1 MTTQQVTKPF
11 KNPTSLYKDK
21 TQHYISLFLLYSI
34 PLFAFIAFSS
44 LSAYW
49 VQAPYDGWRIYE
61 LIILIAFAAYLICLK
76 ETNSG
81 VFSATTNKVMALIL
95 IVMASLVVCSSYYAQ
110 YSQRAIAD
118 ATLYFLLASS
128 IYAQAI
134 LFRKNPS
141 VAPKIAAWLAILP
154 MLSLIFLPIAIYDI
168 SQGRPGAWTQSFTNI
183 RMLDD
188 ALLPCLFLLW
198 QRPAWLSKNP
208 NKTRLF
214 KILLTST
221 IYTVSVIY
229 ILSFLLHG
237 ARASLLAITI
247 ALIIQILVRLKDWRS
262 FLLPMT
268 SIIIAC
274 ICFFIF
280 SQNQVSASGGSTLV
294 RAGSSERVEI
304 WQKSIH
310 LWQQHPILGSGGN
323 SFLLNPPHMTQG
335 HPHNIA
341 FQFLSEWGVAG
352 ILALLLLIPLTVLM
366 IRKQKTLPTFAFAA
380 VLALWVNAMLS
391 GSLIYPVSQLLAL
404 WPLAWIISLLPSTC
418 ASNLICNETSYQSSY
433 LSISALFKTLAGAAI
448 MAMLIIHGRDMV
460 CNNCMSADWEGAP
473 RFWDS
478 GRALHLIPY
487 DINKMGKTP
496 DQL

>member
-1 MTTQQVTKPF
+1 MNAHQFAQSSKNTTYPVGK
-11 KNPTSLYKDK
+11 KKDY
-21 TQHYISLFLLYSI
+21 YISLILLYSI

-61 LIILIAFAAYLICLK
+61 LFILIAFGTYLISTK
-76 ETNSG
+76 KINASF
-81 VFSATTNKVMALIL
+81 FSSKTNKVMALIL
-95 IVMASLVVCSSYYAQ
+95 IVIASLVVWSSYYAQ

-118 ATLYFLLASS
+118 AALYFLLASG
-128 IYAQAI
+128 IYGQAV
-134 LFRKNPS
+134 LFRKNPL
-141 VAPKIAAWLAILP
+141 VAPRIAAWLAVLP
-154 MLSLIFLPIAIYDI
+154 MFSLIFLPIAMYDI
-168 SQGRPGAWTQSFTNI
+168 SQGRAGAWTQSFTNI

-198 QRPAWLSKNP
+198 QRPAWLSKNSS
-208 NKTRLF
+208 KTKLYNNF
-214 KILLTST
+214 LTSA
-221 IYTVSVIY
+221 IYIISVIY

-237 ARASLLAITI
+237 ARAGLLAITI
-247 ALIIQILVRLKDWRS
+247 SLICIALVRLKKWRHL
-262 FLLPMT
+262 LLPIN

-280 SQNQVSASGGSTLV
+280 SQNQMNPSGGSALV

-304 WQKSIH
+304 WKKSIH
-310 LWQQHPILGSGGN
+310 LWQQHPIFGTGGN

-352 ILALLLLIPLTVLM
+352 ILALLLLIPLIVL
-366 IRKQKTLPTFAFAA
+366 IIKNQKTLPTFALASI
-380 VLALWVNAMLS
+380 LALAVNAMLS
-391 GSLIYPVSQLLAL
+391 GTLIYPVSQLLAL
-404 WPLAWIISLLPSTC
+404 WPLAWIISLLPTSTINSPISYK
-418 ASNLICNETSYQSSY
+418 ALPSNF
-433 LSISALFKTLAGAAI
+433 LSINTIFKVLAGIAVVAI
-448 MAMLIIHGRDMV
+448 LAIHGRDMF

-473 RFWDS
+473 RFWDA

-487 DINKMGKTP
+487 DINKIGKAP